1 MTCNVISPQLFWFKK
16 LRRSVAFTFIMSIVI
31 NIGMWF
37 ERFVIIVTS
46 LANDYLISS
55 WSYYVPSYVEVGIY
69 IGTIGLFMTLFL
81 LFCKA
86 MPVIAIAEVKSI
98 LKSSGNQYITQTQ
111 DEVEADAD
119 KLRRADGHY
128 ENLVKA

>member
-1 MTCNVISPQLFWFKK
+1 
-16 LRRSVAFTFIMSIVI
+16 
-31 NIGMWF
+31 MWF